1 VENHEAE
8 MTGPQRLIQR
18 FIDQELS
25 GEERIDLLTR
35 IGRDQAL
42 REQLIDLE
50 HLLVKVDRLARP
62 AVPEGFVAG
71 VIDRTAPEPK
81 TFVVRRATEVLWMPR
96 VFRWNF
102 AGAMV
107 AAGIALLAVAGVTT
121 RVLPGLPIDRPGAM
135 TPPAPATTAVLIRLV
150 VLQPGARTVEV
161 AGDFN
166 GWDPTRTPL
175 EQLSGGAWTVTLP
188 LVPGRYE
195 YMFVVDGKEWIA
207 DPFALEQSDDGFGS
221 RNAVLDVRPPIES
234 SL

>member
-1 VENHEAE
+1 MENRETE
-8 MTGPQRLIQR
+8 MTGPERLIQR

-25 GEERIDLLTR
+25 GEERIDLLVR
-35 IGRDQAL
+35 IGRDHTL

-50 HLLVKVDRLARP
+50 QLLVKVDRLARP
-62 AVPEGFVAG
+62 AVPEGFVAS
-71 VIDRTAPEPK
+71 VMDRTAPETK
-81 TFVVRRATEVLWMPR
+81 TFVVRRATEALWMPR
-96 VFRWNF
+96 VLRWNL

-107 AAGIALLAVAGVTT
+107 AACVTLLVAAGVVT
-121 RVLPGLPIDRPGAM
+121 RVLPGLPDTPGAV
-135 TPPAPATTAVLIRLV
+135 TPPAPIASPVLVRLV

-175 EQLSGGAWTVTLP
+175 EQLSSGAWTVTLP

-207 DPFALEQSDDGFGS
+207 DPFALEQNDDGFGS
-221 RNAVLDVRPPIES
+221 RNAVLDVRPSIES